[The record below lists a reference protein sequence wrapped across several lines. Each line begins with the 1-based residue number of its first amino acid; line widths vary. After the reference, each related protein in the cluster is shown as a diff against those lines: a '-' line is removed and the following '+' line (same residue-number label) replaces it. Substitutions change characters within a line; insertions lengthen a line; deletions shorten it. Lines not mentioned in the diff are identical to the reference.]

1 MNIKWKAKAW
11 IAILLGIILQS
22 FTFLYLNRPKVFWAY
37 FILSC
42 VVSIG
47 DWKYGTLYAASFSL
61 ICPIHAYFVIR
72 SFEHSNVRGWYSR
85 WWGIP
90 AIFSVFF
97 TAVFLFRSFLYE
109 PFVFPSAS
117 MQPTINQ
124 GNHII
129 VQKLGYGTYGT
140 YGVNL
145 INSEISSTNLM
156 QRGKLYAFYP
166 PHKHIPF
173 VKRLI
178 AIPGDTI
185 AIRGNDIKINGSLLA
200 TNLLY
205 EAGQV
210 IVYEQQLGNITH
222 SIQRIKMRPSRDMEE
237 VIVPENSYFF
247 MGDNRDNSAD
257 SRFWGYVT
265 SDSII
270 GEVVYVIK

>member
-1 MNIKWKAKAW
+1 
-11 IAILLGIILQS
+11 
-22 FTFLYLNRPKVFWAY
+22 
-37 FILSC
+37 
-42 VVSIG
+42 
-47 DWKYGTLYAASFSL
+47 
-61 ICPIHAYFVIR
+61 
-72 SFEHSNVRGWYSR
+72 
-85 WWGIP
+85 
-90 AIFSVFF
+90 
-97 TAVFLFRSFLYE
+97 
-109 PFVFPSAS
+109 

-145 INSEISSTNLM
+145 VNSEISSTNLM

-166 PHKHIPF
+166 PNKQNPF

-185 AIRGNDIKINGSLLA
+185 AIKGNDIAINGSLLA

-205 EAGQV
+205 ETGQV

-222 SIQRIKMRPSRDMEE
+222 SIQRNKMRPSRDMEE
-237 VIVPENSYFF
+237 VVVPENSYFF

-257 SRFWGYVT
+257 SRLWGYVA